1 METLGKTTAI
11 LSWQLIWSTIQ
22 LLEKSA
28 SKIESI
34 DLNLHA
40 ISSCILSSTA
50 LESFSNEISSI
61 MHTVIKDPMIKVSE
75 IGIDL
80 NNCKE
85 IEAIKENNAP
95 NFYERYKE
103 LLKFFQIPNPDFL
116 IKLSYL
122 NKIRNES
129 VHFHNCDISIIEE
142 NGVIKHYQSPPEVFN
157 HIKLLKINGWPLVA
171 YDVTDNA
178 SWVLR
183 ISTNAFAFW
192 SLINVIDS
200 IIYVLGKIPKGRFKD
215 YVSKYYLTTGNVNLF
230 EKAKSEI
237 EIKMSE
243 VFI

>member
-1 METLGKTTAI
+1 METIGNTTAI

-28 SKIESI
+28 SKIEKV

-61 MHTVIKDPMIKVSE
+61 MHTVIKDPLINVSDV
-75 IGIDL
+75 GIDF
-80 NNCKE
+80 NNCEE
-85 IEAIKENNAP
+85 IEDIKDNNAL
-95 NFYERYKE
+95 NFYDRYKE
-103 LLKFFQIPNPDFL
+103 LLKIFHITNPDL
-116 IKLSYL
+116 LTRLSYL

-129 VHFHNCDISIIEE
+129 VHFRNCDVSIIEE
-142 NGVIKHYQSPPEVFN
+142 NGVIKYYQSPPEVFN
-157 HIKLLKINGWPLVA
+157 HIKLLKINGWSIVA
-171 YDVTDNA
+171 SDVKDNA

-192 SLINVIDS
+192 SLITVIDS
-200 IIYVLGKIPKGRFKD
+200 IIYVLDNIPKGRFKD
-215 YVSKYYLTTGNVNLF
+215 YVSKYYMTAGNLNLF

-237 EIKMSE
+237 VLIMSR